1 MNYRIY
7 QNVNGWEYLLTTND
21 ERLNSAIASINGSIY
36 ILVIKHYIEEDMDEP
51 YYSGYASDYNV
62 MKLTKKR

>member
-7 QNVNGWEYLLTTND
+7 QNVTGWEYITTVNED
-21 ERLNSAIASINGSIY
+21 QLKSAIASIDGSIY
-36 ILVIKHYIEEDMDEP
+36 ILIIKHYIEEDMDEP